1 MEKEIDVNSSEVKKW
16 AIFAGLGGGIN
27 SVCFHEFLETTYE
40 DAIQYANQIAEEDYE
55 SYVGMYGLR
64 ELSTI
69 MEEDDVDEEEA
80 QIIYNEERESWL
92 SYYVEEYNSEKHSQY
107 EE

>member
-1 MEKEIDVNSSEVKKW
+1 MCIRDSVNSLEVKKW

-27 SVCFHEFLETTYE
+27 SVCFHEFLETSYA
-40 DAIQYANQIAEEDYE
+40 DAIQYAYQLAEQDYE

-80 QIIYNEERESWL
+80 QNIYNEERESWI
-92 SYYVEEYNSEKHSQY
+92 SYYVQEYDSKKHSQY